1 MVVHDGGAPSME
13 ILWNTVEPPLPPGL
27 EGHRAGA

>member
-1 MVVHDGGAPSME
+1 MVVHDGGAPME